1 MFKTEAAL
9 KAAQILLDQ
18 IVATKVNFDLHN
30 TGAAEEGG
38 HLPTQF
44 SAKSCNE
51 YLVCERKKLTCNP
64 NCMLDF

>member
-1 MFKTEAAL
+1 MEAPPNL
-9 KAAQILLDQ
+9 SIFEQHQ
-18 IVATKVNFDLHN
+18 HYVPQ
-30 TGAAEEGG
+30 TGAAEVGGQGG

>member
-1 MFKTEAAL
+1 MLCTLLLIIGFKEA
-9 KAAQILLDQ
+9 
-18 IVATKVNFDLHN
+18 
-30 TGAAEEGG
+30 GAAEVGGQGG

-44 SAKSCNE
+44 SAKSCNK